1 MDVLD
6 SLYGFFGTSDV
17 RVLGVD
23 LLVSVVL
30 AVAITYLVLEIVR
43 IFSDHSIREPVVQD
57 KKPIVAPH
65 QDIKPKE
72 GAVSPAKPAEAVKAP
87 VIDVLKGTLNES
99 MNAMV
104 EKYRLDSLTLASR
117 DGLVI
122 ASTSKT
128 PDEDAAVYSNMFQ
141 DLNKKTPNTYF
152 YVDSKS
158 IHLYSVDIA
167 NSSIIG
173 VIRKPG
179 TMSQDIVMAMKEDSR
194 RIADKF
200 TTGSKKA

>member
-200 TTGSKKA
+200 TTGGKKA